1 MIQTS
6 KPSSTRPVPQVRAPL
21 LGANLGTASRQLP
34 RSTFFLLGGTG
45 QRPIGEFYG
54 GFCLFGGEPCMAR
67 QNFPQRTAVHE
78 IAQDRRE
85 SDVSSAK
92 EPNPAGLGGSDF
104 HRPAL

>member
-78 IAQDRRE
+78 IAQDRRGE
-85 SDVSSAK
+85 
-92 EPNPAGLGGSDF
+92 
-104 HRPAL
+104 